1 MVGTPIGNLEDITIR
16 ALAVLN
22 NVQLIAA
29 EDTRTTKKLLNRY
42 KINTPVTSFHEHNK
56 QKKSYVLMEKLIEQD
71 IALVSDAG
79 MPTISD
85 PGQELILQ
93 AIEQGIP
100 VIPIPGPSAVL
111 TALVVSGLLTNGFLF
126 VGFLPRKNARR
137 KEILSNI
144 VKQEKSIIIFEAPH
158 RLIKTLNDLNDIFG
172 NRKIAIGREMTKI
185 HEEIFRGN
193 LTDAIDHFI
202 EPRGEFTL
210 VIDGFKQYEI
220 ENVDED
226 PNLIRLA
233 KIFRENGYSDKEAIP
248 LLLQFIPVSR
258 KKAYDTWI
266 KSKNA

>member
-56 QKKSYVLMEKLIEQD
+56 QKKRYVLMEKLIEQD

-126 VGFLPRKNARR
+126 VGFLPRINARR

-233 KIFRENGYSDKEAIP
+233 KIFRENGYSAKEAIP

>member
-1 MVGTPIGNLEDITIR
+1 MGIIG
-16 ALAVLN
+16 
-22 NVQLIAA
+22 
-29 EDTRTTKKLLNRY
+29 
-42 KINTPVTSFHEHNK
+42 H
-56 QKKSYVLMEKLIEQD
+56 
-71 IALVSDAG
+71 
-79 MPTISD
+79 
-85 PGQELILQ
+85 
-93 AIEQGIP
+93 
-100 VIPIPGPSAVL
+100 
-111 TALVVSGLLTNGFLF
+111 
-126 VGFLPRKNARR
+126 
-137 KEILSNI
+137 
-144 VKQEKSIIIFEAPH
+144 
-158 RLIKTLNDLNDIFG
+158 TLNDLNDIFG

-233 KIFRENGYSDKEAIP
+233 KIFRENGYSAKEAIP